1 MQGPKVARLQ
11 QNRYAQAERNCDAR
25 KHGDELPG
33 PTLTHSPHLSVTP
46 ARAPWHWSSF
56 SMGRVMCFPNT
67 VEDRSRSSRSFP
79 LGDTVSPFP
88 RGIGDCAGLSHFG
101 DPTSA
106 LSEATVSALQSSLPK
121 ALAFKKKITSKS
133 FRARL
138 WKGCKPCPSGLL
150 ILPTCLNSFGCY
162 SHLTFLLGR

>member
-1 MQGPKVARLQ
+1 MQGPKVARIQ

-25 KHGDELPG
+25 KHGDEQPG

-46 ARAPWHWSSF
+46 ARIPWHLSFF

-67 VEDRSRSSRSFP
+67 VEDRSWSSRSFP

-88 RGIGDCAGLSHFG
+88 RGTGVCAGLSHFG

-106 LSEATVSALQSSLPK
+106 LSVATVYALQSSLPK
-121 ALAFKKKITSKS
+121 ALAFLKKSLLRVLEIE
-133 FRARL
+133 
-138 WKGCKPCPSGLL
+138 SGRVANPLL
-150 ILPTCLNSFGCY
+150 LD
-162 SHLTFLLGR
+162 HLFCQLALTLLAAIAI

>member
-121 ALAFKKKITSKS
+121 ALAFKKKNH
-133 FRARL
+133 F
-138 WKGCKPCPSGLL
+138 
-150 ILPTCLNSFGCY
+150 
-162 SHLTFLLGR
+162 